1 MIAANEQDVIKCLII
16 MELEKKAYQAFRKD
30 VNGGNTSLNKQEK
43 VMGMKWRTYFIIVG
57 LAALL
62 LAGYNSNVWANFGS
76 SYDSTPE
83 QATKEEDSGNESSDL
98 SLKSEEFTVV
108 DKSGDIKEMDFES
121 ERPDMSN
128 GIVPTNVK
136 VPSIGID
143 APVNEVGVLENG
155 QMGVPKNNAVA
166 GWFEPGTKP
175 GNTGNA
181 VLAGHVDNR
190 SGPAVFYYLKN
201 LQKGD
206 EIIVTN
212 EEGKELTY
220 VVQKLESYPADEAP
234 IKEIFGKTDKKRLN
248 LITCTGVFDDEKR
261 TYLDR
266 LVVYSELKTS
276 LDEEKDVEEP
286 QEDTDYDIKAPTS
299 VKVNGTFVT
308 WHAVRVDGVAG
319 YRVYRSENG
328 EDFEKVAS
336 ISEHE
341 RKTYTD
347 PKASKYTYYVT
358 TVYLD
363 GTESVPSKPGKSE

>member
-1 MIAANEQDVIKCLII
+1 MN
-16 MELEKKAYQAFRKD
+16 
-30 VNGGNTSLNKQEK
+30 
-43 VMGMKWRTYFIIVG
+43 MKWRTYFTIVG

-62 LAGYNSNVWANFGS
+62 LAGYNSNVWANFTS
-76 SYDSTPE
+76 RYDPAQ
-83 QATKEEDSGNESSDL
+83 QADKNVPSGNEDSDL
-98 SLKSEEFTVV
+98 SLKSEEFTVINE
-108 DKSGDIKEMDFES
+108 SGDIKDVDFET
-121 ERPDMSN
+121 ETPDQNN
-128 GIVPTNVK
+128 GIVPTNLK
-136 VPSIGID
+136 VPSIDIN
-143 APVNEVGVLENG
+143 APVTKVGVLDNG
-155 QMGVPKNNAVA
+155 QMGVPKDDTTV

-175 GNTGNA
+175 GNTGNS
-181 VLAGHVDNR
+181 VVAGHVDNQ
-190 SGPAVFYYLKN
+190 SGPAVFYYLKD

-212 EEGKELTY
+212 DEGKELTY

-248 LITCTGVFDDEKR
+248 LITCTGVFNYEKR

-266 LVVYSELKTS
+266 LVVYSELKSS
-276 LDEEKDVEEP
+276 LDEEKGKEKT
-286 QEDTDYDIKAPTS
+286 QKDTNYDIKAPTN
-299 VKVNGTFVT
+299 VEVNGTFVT

-363 GTESVPSKPGKSE
+363 GTESAPSNLAKAE